1 MTSYEMRISDWSSD
15 VCSSDLAKLVGYDRH
30 VEHPGHPAAV
40 IIADLALDAAL
51 EPVQLRLGGDE
62 VDDAASRVAAIE
74 RALRSAQHLQPLH
87 VEEFLLEEAVGD
99 ETDIVEADRD
109 ARIGRS
115 RNRFGA
121 DAADR
126 DVIARKIRFTE
137 SKVRHGGED
146 GGDAV
151 DLRIC

>member
-1 MTSYEMRISDWSSD
+1 MRISDWSSD
-15 VCSSDLAKLVGYDRH
+15 VCSSDLAQAKLVGYDRH

-109 ARIGRS
+109 ARIGR
-115 RNRFGA
+115 
-121 DAADR
+121 
-126 DVIARKIRFTE
+126 KIGRASCRE
-137 SKVRHGGED
+137 GVCPY
-146 GGDAV
+146 V
-151 DLRIC
+151 